1 MATLSNPFVKS
12 LLVDGGE
19 VCMPVADRLL
29 YSLRR
34 VERRESDHL
43 CLIRASVYGAIV
55 SDGGQAATPPAAY
68 YIKTVML
75 RNDIGP
81 EAPEAAR
88 AAREMRIE
96 TSNHR
101 RFQSER
107 AGDAAPLLEDD
118 HAVVKAVRDM
128 LDIGERW
135 PVQVTQEPGGYVTL
149 NSMFRSETRP
159 SARERRRVAVDLMRF
174 LDGVTSVGSHCDMHP
189 RNILVRKKRQRDN
202 EGEGENEAY
211 HGAVYRFKLIDFDRF
226 LWKDGGKARHVISS
240 TYQHFV
246 IPFIVFGLE
255 VPDKR
260 EYARSLDVSMA
271 FHHLHGE
278 AARLMGVDH
287 RVLNHIRSLFLKL
300 APSMLPMMTGEAAEC
315 AMRMWGHAWA
325 SLWLKAHGRDANRAI
340 ERIERVDRG
349 KKRRLAD

>member
-1 MATLSNPFVKS
+1 MATPSNPFVKT
-12 LLVDGGE
+12 LLVDGGA

-55 SDGGQAATPPAAY
+55 SDGGQAAAPPAAY

-75 RNDIGP
+75 LNDIGP

-149 NSMFRSETRP
+149 NSMFETRP
-159 SARERRRVAVDLMRF
+159 SPRERRRVAVDLMRF
-174 LDGVTSVGSHCDMHP
+174 LDP
-189 RNILVRKKRQRDN
+189 RNILVRKA
-202 EGEGENEAY
+202 EGENENENEGY
-211 HGAVYRFKLIDFDRF
+211 HGAVYRFKLIDIDRF
-226 LWKDGGKARHVISS
+226 LWKDGGEARHVISS

-255 VPDKR
+255 VPDIR

-287 RVLNHIRSLFLKL
+287 RALDHIRSLFLKL

-340 ERIERVDRG
+340 ERIERVERG
-349 KKRRLAD
+349 KKRRLADS